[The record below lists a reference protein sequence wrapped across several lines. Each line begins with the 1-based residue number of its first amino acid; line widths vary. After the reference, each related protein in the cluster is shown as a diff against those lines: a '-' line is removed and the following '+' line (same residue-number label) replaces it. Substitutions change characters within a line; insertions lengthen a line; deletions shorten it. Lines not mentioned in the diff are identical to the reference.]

1 MKKHFL
7 ILIMLLFLLSGC
19 SQNKLGQISVDN
31 PFEIAKGASILSY
44 YDIEDNISIDD
55 FTILEHTISIA
66 LGISERNDNCI
77 IVRDG
82 MIRYIYIV
90 DEDIITY
97 KGISVGDSI
106 DKLKGTFSN
115 IRQSGDIYDIFFNN
129 KNEQVLTDPNKE
141 DTGIW
146 ITYCTDGSK
155 ITSIHICDALYG
167 RELR

>member
-1 MKKHFL
+1 
-7 ILIMLLFLLSGC
+7 
-19 SQNKLGQISVDN
+19 
-31 PFEIAKGASILSY
+31 
-44 YDIEDNISIDD
+44 
-55 FTILEHTISIA
+55 
-66 LGISERNDNCI
+66 
-77 IVRDG
+77 

-90 DEDIITY
+90 DKDIITY

-115 IRQSGDIYDIFFNN
+115 IRQSGGGFNIFFNN
-129 KNEQVLTDPNKE
+129 KNEQVLMDPNKE

-146 ITYCTDGSK
+146 IAYYTDGSK